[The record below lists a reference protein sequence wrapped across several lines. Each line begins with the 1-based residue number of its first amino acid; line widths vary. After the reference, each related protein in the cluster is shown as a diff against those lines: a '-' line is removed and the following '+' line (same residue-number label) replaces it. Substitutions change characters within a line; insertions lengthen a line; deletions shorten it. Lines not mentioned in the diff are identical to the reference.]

1 MKNFKQHALGGL
13 FEASTLFAGFAHAQ
27 TQTIKGTVDV
37 RLAIIESCKIEG
49 GGDVKPGETANL
61 GVLDFGVHAIDAT
74 GDIDAGDGTANTGLT
89 IGITCNEDY
98 PNFKVTLVN
107 SDNENE
113 GAGAGE
119 RVLNHIGGA
128 SAVPYKVFSDSA
140 KENLLEDGAVVA
152 TGMTNGA
159 KTEFSLFGE
168 AQLDGQQSAGRYT
181 DVLNFEIAF

>member
-1 MKNFKQHALGGL
+1 MKNLKNHALVGL
-13 FEASTLFAGFAHAQ
+13 FAASTMFAGLAHAQ

-61 GVLDFGVHAIDAT
+61 GVLDFGVHAIDTT
-74 GDIDAGDGTANTGLT
+74 GAIDAGDGTANTGLT

-107 SDNENE
+107 SDNPNA
-113 GAGAGE
+113 GAGA
-119 RVLNHIGGA
+119 RVLNHVGGA
-128 SAVPYKVFSDSA
+128 SAVPYKVFSDSV
-140 KENLLEDGAVVA
+140 KTNLLEDGAVVA
-152 TGMTNGA
+152 TGMVGGTP
-159 KTEFSLFGE
+159 TEFSLFGE

>member
-1 MKNFKQHALGGL
+1 MKNFKQHALVGL
-13 FEASTLFAGFAHAQ
+13 FAASTMFAGLAHAQ

-49 GGDVKPGETANL
+49 GGDVKPGETAKL
-61 GVLDFGVHAIDAT
+61 GVLDFGVHAIDAS
-74 GDIDAGDGTANTGLT
+74 GPVDAGDGTANTGLN

-107 SDNENE
+107 SDNPNE
-113 GAGAGE
+113 GSGA
-119 RVLNHIGGA
+119 RALNHVGGA

-140 KENLLEDGAVVA
+140 KANLLEDGAVVA
-152 TGMTNGA
+152 TGMVGGT